1 MWWYNDNGSDDHCTD
16 FLIVSKYKKSWF
28 CWDIDNHLKKKSL
41 TKIWPMFWDL
51 IWNLSRYYISKHS
64 YHFHFLFWEPF
75 LILLNLFCLCLLL
88 NAFCVF
94 VFLYSY
100 SNGKLWNL
108 VPVVLSFSFHISL
121 KGESHIM
128 MMMSVVMCFT
138 LCVPPL
144 CQYRKS
150 STPFFL
156 LNECHTIV
164 ISITVKESSAL
175 KYGRGWFLNGSLLFS
190 TKMTKKANK
199 EPTRGSFIFFS
210 WKSSSDWL
218 LS

>member
-1 MWWYNDNGSDDHCTD
+1 
-16 FLIVSKYKKSWF
+16 
-28 CWDIDNHLKKKSL
+28 
-41 TKIWPMFWDL
+41 MFWDL
-51 IWNLSRYYISKHS
+51 IWNLSRYYICKHS
-64 YHFHFLFWEPF
+64 YHFHFLFWEFF
-75 LILLNLFCLCLLL
+75 LILLYNLFCLCLLL
-88 NAFCVF
+88 NAFFVF
-94 VFLYSY
+94 VFLYSNH

-108 VPVVLSFSFHISL
+108 VPVILLFSFHVSL

-175 KYGRGWFLNGSLLFS
+175 KYGRGWSFKWLPLVQYKNDKKGQQRANQRLFHL
-190 TKMTKKANK
+190 
-199 EPTRGSFIFFS
+199 FFHGRAA
-210 WKSSSDWL
+210 L
-218 LS
+218 VGC

>member
-1 MWWYNDNGSDDHCTD
+1 
-16 FLIVSKYKKSWF
+16 
-28 CWDIDNHLKKKSL
+28 
-41 TKIWPMFWDL
+41 MFWDL
-51 IWNLSRYYISKHS
+51 IWNLSRYYICKHS
-64 YHFHFLFWEPF
+64 YHFHFLFWEFF

-88 NAFCVF
+88 NAFCV
-94 VFLYSY
+94 VAFLYSKY
-100 SNGKLWNL
+100 SNGKLWNR
-108 VPVVLSFSFHISL
+108 VPVVLSFSFHVSL

-175 KYGRGWFLNGSLLFS
+175 KYGRGWSFKWLPLVQYKNDKKGQQRANQRLFHPFFFMGEQLWLAAKLILVLYMGKGVQLKRLPYMTMTLSPYPKILSHALVLPSL
-190 TKMTKKANK
+190 TDC
-199 EPTRGSFIFFS
+199 P
-210 WKSSSDWL
+210 
-218 LS
+218 

>member
-1 MWWYNDNGSDDHCTD
+1 MIKAVVIIVQF

-51 IWNLSRYYISKHS
+51 IWNPSRYYICKHS
-64 YHFHFLFWEPF
+64 YHFHFLLWEFF

-94 VFLYSY
+94 VFLYSNY

-175 KYGRGWFLNGSLLFS
+175 KYGRGWSFKWLPLVQYKNDKKGQQRANQRLFHL
-190 TKMTKKANK
+190 
-199 EPTRGSFIFFS
+199 FFHGRAA
-210 WKSSSDWL
+210 L
-218 LS
+218 VGC

>member
-1 MWWYNDNGSDDHCTD
+1 
-16 FLIVSKYKKSWF
+16 
-28 CWDIDNHLKKKSL
+28 
-41 TKIWPMFWDL
+41 MFWDL

-128 MMMSVVMCFT
+128 MMMSVAMCFT

-175 KYGRGWFLNGSLLFS
+175 KDGRRWSLNGSLLFS
-190 TKMTKKANK
+190 TKMTKKANN
-199 EPTRGSFIFFS
+199 EPTRGSFIFFFHGRAA
-210 WKSSSDWL
+210 L
-218 LS
+218 VGC

>member
-1 MWWYNDNGSDDHCTD
+1 
-16 FLIVSKYKKSWF
+16 
-28 CWDIDNHLKKKSL
+28 
-41 TKIWPMFWDL
+41 MFWDL

-94 VFLYSY
+94 VFLYSNY

-108 VPVVLSFSFHISL
+108 VPVVLSFSFHVSL

-190 TKMTKKANK
+190 TKMTKKANN
-199 EPTRGSFIFFS
+199 EPTRGSFIFFFMGEQL
-210 WKSSSDWL
+210 WL
-218 LS
+218 AAKLILVLYMGKGVQLKRLPYMTMTLSPYPKILSHALVLPSLTDCP